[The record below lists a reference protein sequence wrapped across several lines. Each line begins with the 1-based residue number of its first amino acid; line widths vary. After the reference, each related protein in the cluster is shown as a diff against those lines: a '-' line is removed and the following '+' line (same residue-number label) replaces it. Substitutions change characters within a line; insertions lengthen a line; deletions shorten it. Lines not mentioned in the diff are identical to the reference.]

1 MLSRIMWVSVAGLA
15 LIAGMALQNDW
26 AFSWDDDAEVSER
39 AVRSVEERVDRAID
53 RSFDNMQVHGSDGKE
68 IDVPA
73 ETKRAMADAVS
84 RLVKAETD
92 IALAKVGDDDEKAIA
107 EASIRRDKA
116 RADVER
122 VKVEIKSFERAAQS
136 EHDAVQEQIEREIRE
151 DVRASVREAVRS

>member
-1 MLSRIMWVSVAGLA
+1 MLSRIMWISVAGLA
-15 LIAGMALQNDW
+15 LVAGMALQNDW
-26 AFSWDDDAEVSER
+26 AFDWTDDTEVSER
-39 AVRSVEERVDRAID
+39 AARTVEERVDRVID
-53 RSFDNMQVHGSDGKE
+53 RSFENMQVHGSDGEE

-73 ETKRAMADAVS
+73 KTKRALADAVT

-92 IALAKVGDDDEKAIA
+92 IALAKVGDDDTAAIA
-107 EASIRRDKA
+107 EASVRRDLA

-122 VKVEIKSFERAAQS
+122 LKVEIKNFERAAQS